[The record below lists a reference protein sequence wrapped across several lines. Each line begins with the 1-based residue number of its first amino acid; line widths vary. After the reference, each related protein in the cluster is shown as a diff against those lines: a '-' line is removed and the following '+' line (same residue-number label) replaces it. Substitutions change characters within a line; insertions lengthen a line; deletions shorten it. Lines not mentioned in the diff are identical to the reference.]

1 MSAEE
6 KLEKEEKKIE
16 SNLLSKY
23 VPANRRN
30 NAKQYLYADLLKMSE
45 KLRCEIS
52 LEEDPL
58 VMLEKSLICI
68 AALTNDYVFY
78 NQNHQKLDKLISNSQ
93 NRVSKENL

>member
-1 MSAEE
+1 MS
-6 KLEKEEKKIE
+6 LHN
-16 SNLLSKY
+16 SLLSSY
-23 VPANRRN
+23 VPAEKRN

-52 LEEDPL
+52 LEEDPYM
-58 VMLEKSLICI
+58 MLEKSLICI

-93 NRVSKENL
+93 K

>member
-1 MSAEE
+1 MS
-6 KLEKEEKKIE
+6 LHN
-16 SNLLSKY
+16 SLLSSY

-52 LEEDPL
+52 LEEDPII
-58 VMLEKSLICI
+58 MLEKSLICI

-78 NQNHQKLDKLISNSQ
+78 NQNHQKLDKLIRNSQ
-93 NRVSKENL
+93 K

>member
-1 MSAEE
+1 MS
-6 KLEKEEKKIE
+6 LHN
-16 SNLLSKY
+16 SLLSSY
-23 VPANRRN
+23 VPAEKRN

-52 LEEDPL
+52 LEEDPI

-78 NQNHQKLDKLISNSQ
+78 NQNHKKLDKLISNNQ
-93 NRVSKENL
+93 KRVSKENL

>member
-1 MSAEE
+1 MS
-6 KLEKEEKKIE
+6 LHN
-16 SNLLSKY
+16 SLLSSY
-23 VPANRRN
+23 VPAEKRN

-52 LEEDPL
+52 LEEDPII
-58 VMLEKSLICI
+58 MLEKSLICI

-93 NRVSKENL
+93 NRVSKENF

>member
-1 MSAEE
+1 MS
-6 KLEKEEKKIE
+6 LHN
-16 SNLLSKY
+16 SLLSSY

-52 LEEDPL
+52 LEEDPYM
-58 VMLEKSLICI
+58 MLEKSLICI

-93 NRVSKENL
+93 NWVSKENL

>member
-1 MSAEE
+1 MNFNNS
-6 KLEKEEKKIE
+6 
-16 SNLLSKY
+16 LLSSY

-52 LEEDPL
+52 LEEDPYI
-58 VMLEKSLICI
+58 MLEKSLICI

-78 NQNHQKLDKLISNSQ
+78 HQNHKKLDKLIRNSQ
-93 NRVSKENL
+93 K

>member
-1 MSAEE
+1 MS
-6 KLEKEEKKIE
+6 LHN
-16 SNLLSKY
+16 SLLSSY

-52 LEEDPL
+52 LEEDPYM
-58 VMLEKSLICI
+58 MLEKSLICI

-78 NQNHQKLDKLISNSQ
+78 HQNHKKLDKLIRNGQ
-93 NRVSKENL
+93 K

>member
-1 MSAEE
+1 MS
-6 KLEKEEKKIE
+6 LHN
-16 SNLLSKY
+16 SLLSSY

-52 LEEDPL
+52 LEEDPI
-58 VMLEKSLICI
+58 VMLEKSLVCI

-93 NRVSKENL
+93 NWVSKENL